1 MPIEDSSPP
10 KGYAQSAME
19 NFIGPAIIIV
29 FLALYYV
36 VLPLA
41 GVPT

>member
-1 MPIEDSSPP
+1 
-10 KGYAQSAME
+10 ME
-19 NFIGPAIIIV
+19 NLIGPAIIVV

>member
-1 MPIEDSSPP
+1 
-10 KGYAQSAME
+10 ME
-19 NFIGPAIIIV
+19 NLIGPAIIIL

>member
-1 MPIEDSSPP
+1 
-10 KGYAQSAME
+10 ME

>member
-1 MPIEDSSPP
+1 
-10 KGYAQSAME
+10 ME
-19 NFIGPAIIIV
+19 NLIGPAIIV
-29 FLALYYV
+29 LFLALYYV